1 MEARQRLGCWN
12 WVWRLVVALT
22 LTFACIG
29 GLIVV
34 AAVVGLK
41 KLGEALAHD
50 TSVSIHQKMGN
61 DRVEFEV
68 VLGKDVSGIAQFT
81 VKDADGKELWKL
93 YGTGTVKPGQI
104 VYGVVPTQPA
114 DSWKQ
119 LEPSEGS
126 RPPDIRGKHI
136 KVEVSTRLDG
146 WFGVGHQSTS
156 AEFDVPK

>member
-1 MEARQRLGCWN
+1 METRERSGLRRWACGCLIALL
-12 WVWRLVVALT
+12 LV
-22 LTFACIG
+22 
-29 GLIVV
+29 
-34 AAVVGLK
+34 AVVVTVAVGLFVVIGIIK
-41 KLGEALAHD
+41 IGEALEHD
-50 TSVSIHQKMGN
+50 TQVSINQKIAN

-81 VKDADGKELWKL
+81 VRDVEGKELWKL
-93 YGTGTVKPGQI
+93 YGTGSVKPPKI
-104 VYGVVPTQPA
+104 IYGVVPTEPA

-126 RPPDIRGKHI
+126 RPPDIRGKHV

-146 WFGVGHQSTS
+146 WFGVGHQSAY